1 MGLVLLRARSHGV
14 SNDRPN
20 HLTTQDTREDF
31 QGPRPVTHYDHAM
44 DDHRTASPPTRD
56 GLAQRIDRALRQYP
70 ERPCLLLPDG
80 TRSTYGDLLAWSSQI
95 ATRLVEAGVA
105 PGDRVAVQ
113 VEKSPM
119 AVALYLGCLR
129 AGGIYLPLNPAYRP
143 AEVGYFLNDAEPRVF
158 VADPAHARSLAPHVP
173 AGTVVLTLDADG
185 HGSLCDSNTARA
197 AAARSSTDVSNR
209 AGADVAAIVYT
220 SGTTGRA
227 KGAMLTHDNL
237 LSNADTLIDL
247 WGFSGRDTLI
257 HALPIYHVHGL
268 FVALHCV
275 LLSGA
280 RAHFLPRFDADAVL
294 DLLARSTVLM
304 GVPTFYTRLLAHP
317 GLDHRGCRA
326 MRLFISGSA
335 PLRAEDFDAFRERT
349 GYAILER
356 YGMTEAGMI
365 TSNPLDGTR
374 RAGTVGRPLPGV
386 ETRVVDPD
394 RGLPVDDG
402 AVGVLHIRGPNVFA
416 GYWRQPD
423 KTRAEHDDA
432 GFFITGDL
440 VTRAADGTI
449 TIVGRAKDLVISGGL
464 NVYPKEVEQALDA
477 LAGVGESAVVG
488 LPHPDLGEA
497 VVAAVV
503 PAPGQGLDPD
513 ALRQA
518 LRANL
523 AAFKVPKHIAVVDT
537 LPRNA
542 MGKVQKNRLR
552 EKLGEGLRWPTGESS
567 S

>member
-1 MGLVLLRARSHGV
+1 MITS
-14 SNDRPN
+14 
-20 HLTTQDTREDF
+20 
-31 QGPRPVTHYDHAM
+31 M
-44 DDHRTASPPTRD
+44 DAHRTARPTAIE
-56 GLAQRIDRALRQYP
+56 GLAQRLDRAMRQH
-70 ERPCLLLPDG
+70 RTRSCLILENG
-80 TRSTYGDLLAWSSQI
+80 TRHTYGDLLTWSSQI
-95 ATRLVEAGVA
+95 ATRLVEAGVE

-119 AVALYLGCLR
+119 AVALYLACLR
-129 AGGIYLPLNPAYRP
+129 AGAIYLPLNPAYRP
-143 AEVGYFLNDAEPRVF
+143 AEVAYFLNDAEPRVF
-158 VADPAHARSLAPHVP
+158 VADPTHAEPSARHVP

-185 HGSLCDSNTARA
+185 QGSLRDAPANSTS
-197 AAARSSTDVSNR
+197 SSTSADVSTR
-209 AGADVAAIVYT
+209 AGTDVAAILYT

-247 WGFSGRDTLI
+247 WGFSDRDTLI

-280 RAHFLPRFDADAVL
+280 QARFLSRFDADVVL
-294 DLLARSTVLM
+294 GHLARSTALM

-317 GLDHRGCRA
+317 DLDHRGCRS

-335 PLRAEDFDAFRERT
+335 PLRAEDFDAFRDRT

-365 TSNPLDGTR
+365 TSNPLDGER

-386 ETRVVDPD
+386 EVRIVDPD
-394 RGLPVDDG
+394 DGSPVVDG
-402 AVGVLHIRGPNVFA
+402 TVGVLHIQGPNVFA
-416 GYWRQPD
+416 GYWRQPE
-423 KTRAEHDDA
+423 KTRAEHDDD
-432 GFFITGDL
+432 GYFITGDL
-440 VTRAADGTI
+440 VTRTSDGTI

-464 NVYPKEVEQALDA
+464 NVYPKEVESALDA
-477 LAGVGESAVVG
+477 LDGVGESAVVG
-488 LPHPDLGEA
+488 VPHPDLGEA

-503 PAPGQGLDPD
+503 PTPERRLDPE

-518 LRANL
+518 LRQDL
-523 AAFKVPKHIAVVDT
+523 AGFKVPKHIVLVDR

-552 EKLGEGLRWPTGESS
+552 EELGEGLAPAPGAPAS
-567 S
+567 